1 MLFRSSDKSGKK
13 SGTASVAETRRL
25 KLEPPFSAG
34 DCGYKAIVTGIFY
47 LALRELY
54 QPESSN
60 PDSKLENPILKKVLM
75 DNKFM
80 KYINVD
86 ESANNKVIIKT
97 ILEGIRDGKIS
108 LTEVLDQ
115 LASQLRA
122 LSIKSDWLRNQ
133 IKETIKSG
141 LWAEQD
147 SGYSKILE
155 IKQIER
161 DIQNELQRLLYEEKV
176 DALSS
181 NFEKRCEELLPRA
194 TENVCSSLTET
205 RLNNCAKAVIEGIY
219 SKDAVWLDSYYLQ
232 QLTQQ
237 LFGSSAILFNDDD
250 VKINSGPKTTHWYVD
265 VPDDAFANELVKLTR
280 NIVIAETF
288 FKPVQNGKD
297 NELERVS
304 ENLKRLT
311 DRFDTI
317 VKELGKSFQD
327 FPKKITPGMSSSDIT
342 NTMMLVLSD
351 IFENQKYSEM
361 FTNLCS
367 VADQIVGLESKRQNL
382 LGKETEVSKV
392 SSSKQM

>member
-161 DIQNELQRLLYEEKV
+161 DIQNELQRL
-176 DALSS
+176 
-181 NFEKRCEELLPRA
+181 
-194 TENVCSSLTET
+194 
-205 RLNNCAKAVIEGIY
+205 
-219 SKDAVWLDSYYLQ
+219 
-232 QLTQQ
+232 
-237 LFGSSAILFNDDD
+237 
-250 VKINSGPKTTHWYVD
+250 
-265 VPDDAFANELVKLTR
+265 
-280 NIVIAETF
+280 
-288 FKPVQNGKD
+288 
-297 NELERVS
+297 
-304 ENLKRLT
+304 
-311 DRFDTI
+311 
-317 VKELGKSFQD
+317 
-327 FPKKITPGMSSSDIT
+327 
-342 NTMMLVLSD
+342 
-351 IFENQKYSEM
+351 
-361 FTNLCS
+361 
-367 VADQIVGLESKRQNL
+367 
-382 LGKETEVSKV
+382 
-392 SSSKQM
+392 